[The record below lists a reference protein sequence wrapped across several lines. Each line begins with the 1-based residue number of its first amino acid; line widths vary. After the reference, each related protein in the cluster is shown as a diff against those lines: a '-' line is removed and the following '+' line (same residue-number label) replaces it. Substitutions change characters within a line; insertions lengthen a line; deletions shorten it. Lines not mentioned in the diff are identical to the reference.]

1 MNAESVV
8 TVSKAR
14 RILGD
19 LATELSDDQVKEILH
34 TLHLLAKEHLCYNG
48 SKEEEYGDIS
58 SSSANNK

>member
-1 MNAESVV
+1 MSAESVV

-19 LATELSDDQVKEILH
+19 LAIELSDDQVKEILH

-48 SKEEEYGDIS
+48 SKDEEYGNVS
-58 SSSANNK
+58 SSPVSNK